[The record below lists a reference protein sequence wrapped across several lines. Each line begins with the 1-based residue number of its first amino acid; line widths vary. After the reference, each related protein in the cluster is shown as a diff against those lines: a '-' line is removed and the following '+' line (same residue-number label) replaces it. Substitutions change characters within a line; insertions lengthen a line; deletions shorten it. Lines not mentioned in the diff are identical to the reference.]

1 MKLCV
6 SYTTYIFLIYLSFH
20 PKKFIPKI
28 FYFPISFLNN
38 LSNVV
43 RDISSNL
50 ELDTFY
56 GFPIGQIL
64 EDSWIGPACISKQT
78 EQAGNNWAK
87 HFMKS
92 QSKYE

>member
-1 MKLCV
+1 M
-6 SYTTYIFLIYLSFH
+6 LS
-20 PKKFIPKI
+20 
-28 FYFPISFLNN
+28 
-38 LSNVV
+38 
-43 RDISSNL
+43 ISSSI

-78 EQAGNNWAK
+78 EQARNNWAK

>member
-1 MKLCV
+1 MCPIH
-6 SYTTYIFLIYLSFH
+6 TTYIFLIHLSFH
-20 PKKFIPKI
+20 PKKIYSKI
-28 FYFPISFLNN
+28 ILFSFSNN
-38 LSNVV
+38 QSNV
-43 RDISSNL
+43 RDISSNIEL
-50 ELDTFY
+50 ETLY

-78 EQAGNNWAK
+78 EQARNNWAK

>member
-6 SYTTYIFLIYLSFH
+6 SYTTYIFLIYLSFR
-20 PKKFIPKI
+20 PKKIRYSKNI
-28 FYFPISFLNN
+28 LSSFLNN